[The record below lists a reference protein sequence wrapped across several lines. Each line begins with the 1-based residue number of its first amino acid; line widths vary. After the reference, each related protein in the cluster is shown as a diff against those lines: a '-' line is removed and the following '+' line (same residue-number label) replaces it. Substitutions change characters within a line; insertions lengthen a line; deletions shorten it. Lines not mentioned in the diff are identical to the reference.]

1 MKPKVLAP
9 SKEVISVTKNII
21 DKYGINTVCYS
32 SKCPNISECF
42 ARGTATFMILGNV
55 CTRNCRFCGVNK
67 GKPLKIDE
75 KEPIKIANAVKDM
88 KLKYVVITSV
98 DRDDLKD
105 FGSNHWRR
113 VIEKVNEINPDT
125 KIEALTPD
133 FQGDINAL
141 NLLVSSP
148 AYKLA
153 HNIETVKKLHKR
165 LKPKSSYELSLKV
178 LEYYSKFKITKS
190 SLIVG
195 FGESFKDI
203 EKTLIDLK
211 SAGVSQITI
220 GQYLQPSP
228 RHYPVKK
235 YYSKEEFKEL
245 ENLALSLGFS
255 AVVSGELVRSSYYAD
270 KL

>member
-9 SKEVISVTKNII
+9 SEEVIKATKNII
-21 DKYGINTVCYS
+21 DKYNINTVCYS

-42 ARGTATFMILGNV
+42 ARGTATFMILGNI
-55 CTRNCRFCGVNK
+55 CTRNCRFCGVSK
-67 GKPLKIDE
+67 GKPLNLDKN
-75 KEPIKIANAVKDM
+75 EPIKVANAIKDM
-88 KLKYVVITSV
+88 KLNYVVITSV

-105 FGSNHWRR
+105 FGSNHWLK
-113 VIEKVNEINPDT
+113 VIEKIKEINPNT

-141 NLLVSSP
+141 NLMISSP

-153 HNIETVKKLHKR
+153 HNIETVKRLHKI
-165 LKPKSSYELSLKV
+165 LKPKSSYKLSLKV
-178 LEYYSKFKITKS
+178 LEYYSKSKITKS

-195 FGESFKDI
+195 FGETFEEI

-211 SAGVSQITI
+211 NAGVSQITI

-228 RHYPVKK
+228 HHYPIKK
-235 YYSKEEFKEL
+235 YYSDKKFKEL
-245 ENLALSLGFS
+245 EQMGLNLGFK
-255 AVVSGELVRSSYYAD
+255 AVVSGELIRSSYYAD

>member
-9 SKEVISVTKNII
+9 SEEVIKTTKNII
-21 DKYGINTVCYS
+21 EKYDVNTVCYS

-42 ARGTATFMILGNV
+42 KRNTATFMILGNI
-55 CTRNCRFCGVNK
+55 CTRNCKFCAVIK

-75 KEPIKIANAVKDM
+75 NEPIKIANAVKEM
-88 KLKYVVITSV
+88 RLNYVVITSV
-98 DRDDLKD
+98 DRDDLSD

-113 VIEKVNEINPDT
+113 VIETIKEINPNT

-133 FQGDINAL
+133 FKGEINAL
-141 NLLVSSP
+141 NLLISSST
-148 AYKLA
+148 YKLA
-153 HNIETVKKLHKR
+153 HNIETVKRLHKK

-190 SLIVG
+190 SLIIG
-195 FGESFKDI
+195 FGESFEEI

-211 SAGVSQITI
+211 NAGVSQITI

-228 RHYPVKK
+228 KHYPVKK
-235 YYSKEEFKEL
+235 FYSDKEFKEL
-245 ENLALSLGFS
+245 EQIALNLGFS
-255 AVVSGELVRSSYYAD
+255 AVVSGKLIRSSYYAD